1 MKAGLAALGEV
12 SEFIRGITFTPND
25 VEEVAST
32 NTVGVMRTKNVQEQL
47 DLNDV
52 WKINRKF
59 VKNKN
64 QYLEEGDLLVS
75 TANSWNLVGKAS
87 WVPLLN
93 YESSFGGFVTVL
105 RGNKKLVYRRYLY
118 YWFVSDRIQE
128 LLRSFSNKTTN
139 ISNLSLSRAKELTIL
154 LPPLAEQQRIAALLD
169 TADRILKQRESAITK
184 LDELAQSVFVEM
196 FQKHIKK
203 LKLKDTCSFVSGG
216 TPSKDEPKF
225 WGGDVAWISSADIEG
240 DHVKEIRHFV
250 TESAIN
256 NSATNPILPNN
267 ILVVTRTGVGKVVVT
282 DRKICFSQDITGLVL
297 QKEFM
302 PEFIAASLRN
312 KQDEIVKQARGATIK
327 GVTRD
332 VIANVEIPA
341 ASFLEQQK
349 FSERILQIDSL
360 KKNYE
365 IDRTKINVLLSS
377 LQHQSFAVN

>member
-1 MKAGLAALGEV
+1 MISSSSL
-12 SEFIRGITFTPND
+12 RND
-25 VEEVAST
+25 VPIVELSSIVEFLDHKRKPITESERVTGPYPYYGANGIQDYVADWIFDEELILLAEDGGHFEDPDRGVAY
-32 NTVGVMRTKNVQEQL
+32 
-47 DLNDV
+47 
-52 WKINRKF
+52 KI
-59 VKNKN
+59 
-64 QYLEEGDLLVS
+64 S
-75 TANSWNLVGKAS
+75 GKS
-87 WVPLLN
+87 WVN
-93 YESSFGGFVTVL
+93 NHAHVL
-105 RGNKKLVYRRYLY
+105 RPTNVDVDYLKHILRNMDLMPYVNGATRLKLTKANA
-118 YWFVSDRIQE
+118 SRI
-128 LLRSFSNKTTN
+128 K
-139 ISNLSLSRAKELTIL
+139 IP
-154 LPPLAEQQRIAALLD
+154 LPPLAEQKRIAELLD
-169 TADRILKQRESAITK
+169 TADRILKQRESAIAK
-184 LDELAQSVFVEM
+184 LDQLAQSVFVDM

-203 LKLKDTCSFVSGG
+203 LKLKDTCSFISGG

-225 WGGDVAWISSADIEG
+225 WNGDVAWISSADIEG
-240 DHVKEIRHFV
+240 DSVKEVRHFV

-282 DRKICFSQDITGLVL
+282 DRKFCFSQDITGLVL
-297 QKEFM
+297 KKEFM

-365 IDRTKINVLLSS
+365 IDRIKINVLLKS